1 MKFFMQY
8 RLTELEHKRLG
19 ASSYETSHSNH
30 TALLELSTAGTHCCT
45 VFDTSVSYSLAFI
58 GSPSPFWIGCVWVWS
73 EGIALSCSP
82 PMFPFCSGA
91 SSGSMVPA
99 TYYSTSV
106 AISLFSS
113 LALVFYYV
121 V

>member
-1 MKFFMQY
+1 MLKNGDKMSETVALVVVVLYSSRTLSILF
-8 RLTELEHKRLG
+8 LPTEVENFPATGVLKIEGL
-19 ASSYETSHSNH
+19 
-30 TALLELSTAGTHCCT
+30 
-45 VFDTSVSYSLAFI
+45 
-58 GSPSPFWIGCVWVWS
+58 IGCVWVWS